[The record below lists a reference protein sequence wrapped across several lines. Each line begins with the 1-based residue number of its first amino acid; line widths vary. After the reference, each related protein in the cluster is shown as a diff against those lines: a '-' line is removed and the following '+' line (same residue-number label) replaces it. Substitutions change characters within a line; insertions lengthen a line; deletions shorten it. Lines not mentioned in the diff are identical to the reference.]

1 MEEKQLRQIRSIL
14 ISILVVCLAFTAGVP
29 VSEAAGRGKIGFV
42 SDITGSPGD
51 TITVKLYVDLTA
63 VNNAFVEFQPLPELE
78 GWGTTFFDD
87 SFGEEWVRVGNQ
99 DLFVIDWNLKIAED
113 AVPGVYHISVNRELT
128 FYEEDYKTSTNY
140 DTDNKTI
147 TVLGY
152 TVAPIDNQ
160 TLSPL
165 IEGYDAGYQET
176 RTIETQRTGSGNLAN
191 LQAQL
196 SGANANDFVLTQPQ
210 PNMLNTVG
218 AAASFSVKAKDGL
231 TPGTYTATVNVSANK
246 MAAGATFTVT
256 QVVYQ
261 RLSITSHPQNIT
273 AKEGDSASF
282 GVTATGGSLAYQW
295 QEDIGEGFTNMA
307 GQNGATLNLS
317 AVTGDMS
324 GRQYRAVVASGAGQT
339 DTSNAAQLT
348 VKNVPDTPELVA
360 SESDAKVTLTWT
372 PSSGASVYIVYKSE
386 TAGNFAGAEERT
398 VAANVY
404 EYEWSGLTNGV
415 TYYFKVKAENEVG
428 DSASNEK
435 SATPQVAAPGVPV
448 PGPATP
454 GDARISLT
462 WNPVIGST
470 GYKIFKST
478 TSGVYGSE
486 EVSVSDSVYGYDVTG
501 LTNGTTY
508 YFVIKATNP
517 GGDSTASNEVSATPR
532 TVPSAPTGVT
542 AEAGNGQATVSFT
555 APANGGSDIISYK
568 VTAMPGTITVTGTGS
583 PITVTGLSNGVTY
596 TFTVQAVNSAGS
608 SVASDAS
615 NSVTPRRPS
624 GGSNTSTPSSPSATP
639 TTTPDPALTP
649 DSPQPMVD
657 VFNSSIVNE
666 TNLVK
671 TIEAK
676 VAEAKEAIATIDFAD
691 TQGHWAEK
699 TIDVFIKLQL
709 IKGYEDGTFKP
720 NSPITRA
727 EFAAILSRAF
737 NIQGGSNTSVVL
749 KDIGN
754 SWAKEAIENLV
765 AAGVIQGYGD
775 GTFKPN
781 NTITREEMVVMLS
794 RIVNLNNLAKDRA
807 KGNFNDLDGAYA
819 ASEIKAVAQ
828 AGIVSGKGDG
838 RFDPKS
844 NATRAEALQ
853 IILNVL
859 KLNPQLK
866 TLLDSLS

>member
-1 MEEKQLRQIRSIL
+1 M
-14 ISILVVCLAFTAGVP
+14 GHH
-29 VSEAAGRGKIGFV
+29 
-42 SDITGSPGD
+42 
-51 TITVKLYVDLTA
+51 
-63 VNNAFVEFQPLPELE
+63 
-78 GWGTTFFDD
+78 FFDH
-87 SFGEEWVRVGNQ
+87 SFGENWVQVGNQ
-99 DLFVIDWNLKIAED
+99 NRFVIDWNLKIAED
-113 AVPGVYHISVNRELT
+113 AVPGVYHISINRELT
-128 FYEEDYKTSTNY
+128 FYEVDYQTSTNY

-165 IEGYDAGYQET
+165 IQGYDAGSQET

-210 PNMLNTVG
+210 PNMLNTIEEG
-218 AAASFSVKAKDGL
+218 TSFTVKAKDGL

-261 RLSITSHPQNIT
+261 RLSITSHPQSIL
-273 AKEGDSASF
+273 AKVGDSASF
-282 GVTATGGSLAYQW
+282 GVTATGGNLVYQW

-324 GRQYRAVVASGAGQT
+324 GRQYRAVVASSAGQT

-348 VKNVPDTPELVA
+348 VKNVPGTPELVA

-372 PSSGASVYIVYKSE
+372 PSSGASVYKVYKSE

-404 EYEWSGLTNGV
+404 EYEWSGLTNGA

-542 AEAGNGQATVSFT
+542 AVAGNGQATVSFT
-555 APANGGSDIISYK
+555 VPANGGSDITSYK

-596 TFTVQAVNSAGS
+596 TFTVQAVNSTGS

-615 NSVTPRRPS
+615 NSITPRKPS
-624 GGSNTSTPSSPSATP
+624 SSSNTSTPSSTP
-639 TTTPDPALTP
+639 ATPDPVSTP
-649 DSPQPMVD
+649 GSPEPTVD

-676 VAEAKEAIATIDFAD
+676 VAVAKNANATIDFAD

-709 IKGYEDGTFKP
+709 IKGYEEGTFRP

-727 EFAAILSRAF
+727 EFATILNRVF
-737 NIQGGSNTSVVL
+737 DIQGGSHTSIVM
-749 KDIGN
+749 KDIGD
-754 SWAKEAIENLV
+754 SWTKEAIENLV
-765 AAGVIQGYGD
+765 AAGVIKGYKD
-775 GTFKPN
+775 GMFKPD

-794 RIVNLNNLAKDRA
+794 RIVNLNDLAKDRA
-807 KGNFNDLDGAYA
+807 KGNFNDLNGSYA
-819 ASEIKAVAQ
+819 ASEIKAEAQ

-838 RFDPKS
+838 KFEPKS

-859 KLNPQLK
+859 ELNPQLK
-866 TLLDSLS
+866 KLLDSLS

>member
-1 MEEKQLRQIRSIL
+1 MRQIRSIL
-14 ISILVVCLAFTAGVP
+14 LSILVVCLAFTAGVP

-63 VNNAFVEFQPLPELE
+63 VNNAYVEYQPLPELE
-78 GWGTTFFDD
+78 GWGTTFFDP
-87 SFGEEWVRVGNQ
+87 SFGKEWVRVGNQ
-99 DLFVIDWNLKIAED
+99 DRFVIDLNLKIAED
-113 AVPGVYHISVNRELT
+113 AVPGVYHISINRELT
-128 FYEEDYKTSTNY
+128 FYEVDYKTSTNY

-165 IEGYDAGYQET
+165 IEGYDAGSQEM

-218 AAASFSVKAKDGL
+218 AASSFTVKAIDGL

-246 MAAGATFTVT
+246 MAAGATFSVT

-261 RLSITSHPQNIT
+261 RLSITSHPQNII
-273 AKEGDSASF
+273 AKEGDGASF
-282 GVTATGGSLAYQW
+282 GVTATGGSLTYQW
-295 QEDIGEGFTNMA
+295 QEDTGEGFTNMA
-307 GQNGATLNLS
+307 GQDGVALNLS
-317 AVTGDMS
+317 AVTEDMS
-324 GRQYRAVVASGAGQT
+324 GRQYRVVVAAGAGQT
-339 DTSNAAQLT
+339 ETSNAAQLT
-348 VKNVPDTPELVA
+348 VKNVPGTLELLGA

-372 PSSGASVYIVYKSE
+372 PSSGATVYKVYKSE
-386 TAGNFAGAEERT
+386 TAGNYAGAEERT
-398 VAANVY
+398 VSASVY
-404 EYEWSGLTNGV
+404 EYEWSGLTNGT

-435 SATPQVAAPGVPV
+435 RATPQVAAPGVPV
-448 PGPATP
+448 LEPATP

-462 WNPVIGST
+462 WDPVIGST

-478 TSGVYGSE
+478 TSGAYGSE

-501 LTNGTTY
+501 LTNGTMY
-508 YFVIKATNP
+508 NFVIKATNP
-517 GGDSTASNEVSATPR
+517 GGDSAASNEVSATPR
-532 TVPSAPTGVT
+532 TVPSTPTGVT
-542 AEAGNGQATVSFT
+542 AVAGDRQATVSFT
-555 APANGGSDIISYK
+555 TPANGGSDITYYE
-568 VTAMPGTITVTGTGS
+568 VTAMPGTITVTGAGS

-615 NSVTPRRPS
+615 NSVTPRKPS
-624 GGSNTSTPSSPSATP
+624 SSSNTSTPSSTPATP
-639 TTTPDPALTP
+639 TTTPDPVSTP
-649 DSPQPMVD
+649 GSPEPTVD

-676 VAEAKEAIATIDFAD
+676 VVEAKNANDTIDFAD

-699 TIDVFIKLQL
+699 TIDIFIKLQL
-709 IKGYEDGTFKP
+709 IKGYKDGTFRP

-727 EFAAILSRAF
+727 EFAVILNRAF

-749 KDIGN
+749 KDIGDN
-754 SWAKEAIENLV
+754 WAKEAIENLV
-765 AAGVIQGYGD
+765 AAGVIKGYTD
-775 GTFKPN
+775 GTFKPD

-794 RIVNLNNLAKDRA
+794 RIVNLNDLAKDTT
-807 KGNFNDLDGAYA
+807 KGNFKDLNGAYA
-819 ASEIKAVAQ
+819 ASEIIAEAQ
-828 AGIVSGKGDG
+828 AGIVSGKGNG
-838 RFDPKS
+838 KFDPKS

-859 KLNPQLK
+859 ELNPQLK

>member
-1 MEEKQLRQIRSIL
+1 MRQIRSIL
-14 ISILVVCLAFTAGVP
+14 LSILVVCLAFTAGVP

-51 TITVKLYVDLTA
+51 TITVKLYVDMNTVSEAWEANPSVDLDG
-63 VNNAFVEFQPLPELE
+63 F
-78 GWGTTFFDD
+78 GTTF
-87 SFGEEWVRVGNQ
+87 SFVSWGENWVQDGNQ
-99 DLFVIDWNLKIAED
+99 ERYFRDLNLKIEED
-113 AVPGVYHISVNRELT
+113 AVQGVYPITINRENTVYQLNGI
-128 FYEEDYKTSTNY
+128 DATSY
-140 DTDNKTI
+140 DTFDKTI

-152 TVAPIDNQ
+152 TVAPIANQ
-160 TLSPL
+160 MLSPL
-165 IEGYDAGYQET
+165 IEGYDSGSQET
-176 RTIETQRTGSGNLAN
+176 IPIDTIRTGSGNLAN

-196 SGANANDFVLTQPQ
+196 SGTDANDFVLTQPQ
-210 PNMLNTVG
+210 PDMLNTVG
-218 AAASFSVKAKDGL
+218 AAASFTVKAKDGL
-231 TPGTYTATVNVSANK
+231 TPGTYTATVTVSADR

-256 QVVYQ
+256 QAVYQ
-261 RLSITSHPQNIT
+261 HLSITSHPQNKL
-273 AKEGDSASF
+273 AKEGDGASF
-282 GVTATGGSLAYQW
+282 GVTATGGSLTYQW
-295 QEDIGEGFTNMA
+295 QEDTGEGFTNMA

-324 GRQYRAVVASGAGQT
+324 GRQYRVVVATGDGQT

-348 VKNVPDTPELVA
+348 VKNVPGTPELLGA
-360 SESDAKVTLTWT
+360 SESDSKVTLTWT
-372 PSSGASVYIVYKSE
+372 PSSGANVYKVYKSE
-386 TAGNFAGAEERT
+386 TAGNYNGAEERT

-404 EYEWSGLTNGV
+404 EYEWSGLTNGA
-415 TYYFKVKAENEVG
+415 TYYFKVKAENDVG
-428 DSASNEK
+428 DNESNEK

-448 PGPATP
+448 LGPATP
-454 GDARISLT
+454 GDVRISLT
-462 WNPVIGST
+462 WDPVIGST

-478 TSGVYGSE
+478 TSGAYGSE
-486 EVSVSDSVYGYDVTG
+486 EVSVTDSVYGYDVTG

-542 AEAGNGQATVSFT
+542 AVAGNGQATVSFT
-555 APANGGSDIISYK
+555 APANGGSDITYYK
-568 VTAMPGTITVTGTGS
+568 VTAMPGTITVTGTES

-596 TFTVQAVNSAGS
+596 TFTVEAVNSAGS
-608 SVASDAS
+608 SVASDVS
-615 NSVTPRRPS
+615 NSVTPRKPS
-624 GGSNTSTPSSPSATP
+624 SSSDTSTPSSTDTTP
-639 TTTPDPALTP
+639 KTTPDPAPTP
-649 DSPQPMVD
+649 ATPQPTVD

-666 TNLVK
+666 ANLVK
-671 TIEAK
+671 TIESK
-676 VAEAKEAIATIDFAD
+676 VAEAKEANATIDFAD

-709 IKGYEDGTFKP
+709 INGYEDGTARP

-727 EFAAILSRAF
+727 EFAAILNRAF
-737 NIQGGSNTSVVL
+737 NIQGGSNTSIVL
-749 KDIGN
+749 KDIGD

-765 AAGVIQGYGD
+765 AAGVINGYAD
-775 GTFKPN
+775 GMFKPDQ
-781 NTITREEMVVMLS
+781 TITREEMVVMLS
-794 RIVNLNNLAKDRA
+794 RIVNLNDLVKDRA
-807 KGNFNDLDGAYA
+807 KGNFKDLNGSYA

-859 KLNPQLK
+859 ELNPQLK
-866 TLLDSLS
+866 TLLDSLA

>member
-51 TITVKLYVDLTA
+51 TITVKVYIDMTMVSEA
-63 VNNAFVEFQPLPELE
+63 WEVNPVVSLE
-78 GWGTTFFDD
+78 GLGTAFSFVSWG
-87 SFGEEWVRVGNQ
+87 EWVQDGNQ
-99 DLFVIDWNLKIAED
+99 ERHFKDLNLKIADD
-113 AVPGVYHISVNRELT
+113 AVQGVYHITINRGNTL
-128 FYEEDYKTSTNY
+128 YQLNGIDATSY
-140 DTDNKTI
+140 DTFDKTI

-152 TVAPIDNQ
+152 TVAPIANQ

-165 IEGYDAGYQET
+165 IEGYDSGSQET
-176 RTIETQRTGSGNLAN
+176 RTIETLRTGSGNLAN

-210 PNMLNTVG
+210 PNMLDTVEEG
-218 AAASFSVKAKDGL
+218 TSFTVKAKDGL

-261 RLSITSHPQNIT
+261 RLSITSHPQSIL

-295 QEDIGEGFTNMA
+295 QEDTGEGFTNMA
-307 GQNGATLNLS
+307 GQNEATLNLS

-348 VKNVPDTPELVA
+348 VKNVPGTPELVA

-372 PSSGASVYIVYKSE
+372 PSSGASVYKVYKSD
-386 TAGNFAGAEERT
+386 TAGNYAGAEERT

-435 SATPQVAAPGVPV
+435 SATPQVAEPGVPV
-448 PGPATP
+448 LGPATP
-454 GDARISLT
+454 GDAQISLT
-462 WNPVIGST
+462 WDPVIGST

-478 TSGVYGSE
+478 TSGAYGSE

-517 GGDSTASNEVSATPR
+517 GGDSAASNEVSATPR
-532 TVPSAPTGVT
+532 TVPSIPTGVT
-542 AEAGNGQATVSFT
+542 ASAGNGQATVSFT
-555 APANGGSDIISYK
+555 APANGGSDITSYK
-568 VTAMPGTITVTGTGS
+568 VTAMPGTITATGTSS
-583 PITVTGLSNGVTY
+583 PITVTGLSNGVAY

-608 SVASDAS
+608 SVASDVS
-615 NSVTPRRPS
+615 NSVTPRQPS
-624 GGSNTSTPSSPSATP
+624 GSSNTSTPSTTIP
-639 TTTPDPALTP
+639 TTTPDPAPTP

-671 TIEAK
+671 AIESK
-676 VAEAKEAIATIDFAD
+676 VAEAKEANATIDFAD

-709 IKGYEDGTFKP
+709 IKGYEDGTVRP

-727 EFAAILSRAF
+727 EFAAILNRAF

-749 KDIGN
+749 KDIGDN
-754 SWAKEAIENLV
+754 WAKEAIENLV
-765 AAGVIQGYGD
+765 AAGVINGYKD
-775 GTFKPN
+775 GTFKPDQ
-781 NTITREEMVVMLS
+781 TITREEMVVMLS
-794 RIVNLNNLAKDRA
+794 RIVNLNNLAKDLA
-807 KGNFNDLDGAYA
+807 KGNFNDLNGAYA

-859 KLNPQLK
+859 ELNPQLK
-866 TLLDSLS
+866 KLLDSLS